1 MLMLP
6 VAVHVPGVCVVA
18 VAADIPVT
26 NLLNPTKASR
36 TPIEQRAK
44 PIKTRGLKKADREV
58 DFVFI
63 EVIFFCSFLFSLRVL
78 LSASPIGNS
87 SER

>member
-1 MLMLP
+1 VLMLP
-6 VAVHVPGVCVVA
+6 VAVHVPGVCDVVVA
-18 VAADIPVT
+18 GVPVT
-26 NLLNPTKASR
+26 DLLDAAKARRSPT
-36 TPIEQRAK
+36 EQRAK
-44 PIKTRGLKKADREV
+44 PISTRGLKKADREA

-63 EVIFFCSFLFSLRVL
+63 EVIFFCFFLFSLRVL